1 MLTEYAQIEKIQ
13 SGEKE
18 DKVLKDV
25 FYLFILLANVLD
37 PDLFSGYYSKIITDY
52 EEIKY
57 INGALLFPKG
67 P

>member
-1 MLTEYAQIEKIQ
+1 M
-13 SGEKE
+13 
-18 DKVLKDV
+18 KDV

-67 P
+67 PP